1 MEAVEESHNAFTDQ
15 HRVSILALDNL
26 CFLRLQ
32 QGQGEEALGIA
43 RHAHKAWIQLY
54 GPYVPTSLA
63 HRLSLN
69 IAQALRL
76 QGNMVEARSELN
88 KIIVQGAGNKITR
101 STQYL
106 ARVTLARLDLQE
118 GQLQAALDGLQQA
131 MGNIEQLN
139 ELKHWTRTRRG
150 TTRLIYLQSLLL
162 RGQIQTAL
170 QKTDTAEADLVQS
183 YRGFEKM
190 FGEGHRSTGEAL
202 DLLKQL
208 YRETRQFEKLG
219 QLE

>member
-1 MEAVEESHNAFTDQ
+1 LKAGFPKKLNEAAMLVSQYALDDADFFVAAPIAEWAHANAIEITPGSIQAIDAQMNYGHVLTFMGKYEKAETLLVEAVEESHNAFTDQ

-43 RHAHKAWIQLY
+43 RQAHKAWIQLY

-106 ARVTLARLDLQE
+106 ARVTLARLDLQA
-118 GQLQAALDGLQQA
+118 G
-131 MGNIEQLN
+131 
-139 ELKHWTRTRRG
+139 
-150 TTRLIYLQSLLL
+150 
-162 RGQIQTAL
+162 
-170 QKTDTAEADLVQS
+170 
-183 YRGFEKM
+183 
-190 FGEGHRSTGEAL
+190 
-202 DLLKQL
+202 
-208 YRETRQFEKLG
+208 
-219 QLE
+219 